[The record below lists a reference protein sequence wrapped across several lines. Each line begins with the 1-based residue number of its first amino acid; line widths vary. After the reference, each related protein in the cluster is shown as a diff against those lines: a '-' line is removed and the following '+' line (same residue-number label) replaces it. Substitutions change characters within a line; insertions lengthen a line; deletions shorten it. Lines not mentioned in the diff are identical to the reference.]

1 MLFCQSIAQTEIAN
15 LITVTIQQAKSLLIL
30 FEHLGFISH
39 SASSVSQSL
48 HSLKVLTLA
57 SDQLKVLKV
66 DWK

>member
-48 HSLKVLTLA
+48 FIL
-57 SDQLKVLKV
+57 
-66 DWK
+66 